1 MYAHPCYA
9 MPWHATSYT
18 VACSDHL
25 TRYQEF
31 GDWLQSCYAVPIASA
46 GNQTVAQGGNVSLSV
61 ASAGGAGG
69 GAMGATIDRVVIMED
84 QTRGERVRAWSVSV
98 VTPTLTSTVVASG
111 TSVGHK
117 RIAIF
122 DKPVSGV
129 TEVTLTVSSAVAPA
143 GAGAGAGVG
152 GGGDLAAA
160 ADPPSADIASLAV
173 FNCSRTP
180 TPTGCSYQ
188 QDFQY
193 KIVKSI
199 TISTLAGVTLP
210 ACCDACRAQTD
221 CAVFTLTQSPSETT
235 TASASTLCTLLSA
248 NQGGSTIKG
257 AISGS
262 PDR

>member
-1 MYAHPCYA
+1 
-9 MPWHATSYT
+9 
-18 VACSDHL
+18 
-25 TRYQEF
+25 
-31 GDWLQSCYAVPIASA
+31 
-46 GNQTVAQGGNVSLSV
+46 
-61 ASAGGAGG
+61 
-69 GAMGATIDRVVIMED
+69 MED
-84 QTRGERVRAWSVSV
+84 QTRGERVRAWSVAV

-111 TSVGHK
+111 TSIGHK

-143 GAGAGAGVG
+143 GAGAG
-152 GGGDLAAA
+152 DLAVA

-221 CAVFTLTQSPSETT
+221 CAVFTLTQSPTAT
-235 TASASTLCTLLSA
+235 ATASASTLCTLLSA
-248 NQGGSTIKG
+248 NQGGSAVKG